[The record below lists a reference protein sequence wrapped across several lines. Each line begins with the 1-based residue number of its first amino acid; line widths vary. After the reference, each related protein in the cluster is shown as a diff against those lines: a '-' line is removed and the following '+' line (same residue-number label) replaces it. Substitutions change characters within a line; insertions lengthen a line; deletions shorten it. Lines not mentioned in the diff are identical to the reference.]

1 MIDRS
6 VTRIGVV
13 IAVLAAFSARPANGQ
28 VSVDSAPLIKT
39 ISAAWSKRQAA
50 IRTAR
55 IGWREQKTVV
65 AMKDVVSS
73 SPGDGP
79 TSGVATDGLVAPPMR
94 RAPVVVR
101 YKQSGTLCLDGNR
114 FAFTYDATGLEQL
127 APPGSPGSNPSRFKV
142 VRTESEYLRYSD
154 RQAVLSMPAPGPTAV
169 LTLRRPDRCREAQY
183 PDVYP
188 LVLAVRPL
196 VREVSFVDLEHYRP
210 LPTRG
215 VVGESSCLILEP
227 TNGGDEAV
235 ELWVDPQHDYV
246 IKRAIM
252 SYKGRETARLDID
265 YAADPIAGWL
275 PKEWSWVHLNDRDNL
290 DLALRASLDSRSI
303 NMPVSAAE
311 FTIDEPAGAVVH
323 DLRSGPPVVRWI
335 GGTGPDDAPPDWRKR
350 LVVLGNIVVA
360 VVVAWLVAARR
371 FSPWTRKE

>member
-6 VTRIGVV
+6 TTRIAVV
-13 IAVLAAFSARPANGQ
+13 IAVLAAFSARPANSQ
-28 VSVDSAPLIKT
+28 VTVDSAPLIKT
-39 ISAAWSKRQAA
+39 IRAAWSKRQAA

-55 IGWREQKTVV
+55 IAWREQKTVV

-79 TSGVATDGLVAPPMR
+79 TCGVAADGLVARPMR

-101 YKQSGTLCLDGNR
+101 YKQAGTLCLDGNR
-114 FAFTYDATGLEQL
+114 FAFSYDATGLEQL
-127 APPGSPGSNPSRFKV
+127 APPGSPGSTPSRFKV

-154 RQAVLSMPAPGPTAV
+154 RQAVRSMPGPGPTAV

-196 VREVSFVDLEHYRP
+196 MREVSFVDLEHYRP
-210 LPTRG
+210 LPTCG

-265 YAADPIAGWL
+265 YAADPMAGWL
-275 PKEWSWVHLNDRDNL
+275 PKEWSWVHLDLRDNL
-290 DLALRASLDSRSI
+290 DFALRASLDTRSF
-303 NMPVSAAE
+303 NVPLSPAE
-311 FTIDEPAGAVVH
+311 FAIDEPAGAVVH
-323 DLRSGPPVVRWI
+323 DLRNGSPVVRWI
-335 GGTGPDDAPPDWRKR
+335 GGRGPEDAPPDWHKR
-350 LVVLGNIVVA
+350 LVVLGNIA
-360 VVVAWLVAARR
+360 IALVVAWLVATRR
-371 FSPWTRKE
+371 FSPWTGKG